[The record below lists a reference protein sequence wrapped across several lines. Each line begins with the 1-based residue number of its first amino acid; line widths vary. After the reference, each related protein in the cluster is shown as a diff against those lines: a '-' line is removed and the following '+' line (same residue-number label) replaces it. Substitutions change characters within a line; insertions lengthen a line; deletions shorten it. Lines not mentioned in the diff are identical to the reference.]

1 MMHTQELARNYPI
14 GIPSY
19 FGLII
24 RAFGTLEGLGLS
36 MDPRYSIV
44 KECFPYLARRLLT
57 EDTPRM
63 RKMLRSFLYGKDGT
77 VLQVHR
83 NLSTFPHTQ
92 SDAERVWSTML
103 NSMSALVIR
112 RLCGEEVHGE

>member
-1 MMHTQELARNYPI
+1 MRFMLDVQSYAPIQTLTETVFANILTLTAHTQELARNYPI

-63 RKMLRSFLYGKDGT
+63 RKMLKSFLYGKDGT
-77 VLQVHR
+77 VLQV
-83 NLSTFPHTQ
+83 
-92 SDAERVWSTML
+92 
-103 NSMSALVIR
+103 
-112 RLCGEEVHGE
+112 

>member
-1 MMHTQELARNYPI
+1 MYSVITTDAMCAQPATICACTTTTQNHYLPTLCKHTQELARNYPI

-63 RKMLRSFLYGKDGT
+63 RKMLKSFLYGKDGT
-77 VLQVHR
+77 VLQVY
-83 NLSTFPHTQ
+83 
-92 SDAERVWSTML
+92 
-103 NSMSALVIR
+103 
-112 RLCGEEVHGE
+112 GEHL